1 MSQKTNLNVSPYYDD
16 FDANQNFYRVLF
28 KPGFPVQSRELTSL
42 QSILQ
47 NQIESFGD
55 HVFKDGSVVI
65 PGNVTYNDSY
75 YAVKINP
82 THVGLS
88 VGLYLNN
95 LIGKKIKGQTSQ
107 ITAVIQNVL
116 TNVESESNDYTLY
129 VKYITSDAN
138 FRPGQLLDGET
149 LILQENL
156 TYGNTTIASGDTF
169 ATLIAADATATA
181 SAVSITE
188 GVYYIRGHFVNVSD
202 DTLILDQYSNT
213 PSYRVGLFVAESFV
227 DAQSDANL
235 YDNARGFSNYAAPGA
250 DRLKISASLTKKR
263 LTDLDDK
270 NFVELIRVTNGV
282 VKKVQDTDSYALL
295 KEYIAKRT
303 YEESGDYV
311 VDPFSI
317 EVNESLNDRT
327 NSEGVFYPNQR
338 TDQGNTPSE
347 DLLALKISPGKAYIK
362 GFDVEKPVTTILD
375 VSKSRDTNKVESTSI
390 PFQMGN
396 LLKVNNIHGTPRVGI
411 DNNFTI
417 NLNSQRRTNVT
428 HNTSGN
434 TIGKARI
441 YSFSKSDSDISSN
454 TNNQNWDLYLWDIQT
469 YTELR
474 VNSGLSALE
483 MPASSYI
490 KGLSS
495 GASGYSVSAG
505 GVEVGGKTIRLIN
518 TSGTFQNGEQVSING
533 TNEYTRSINSIKAYT
548 ADDIKSVYQGVTAEG
563 TNGSTGLTTAFA
575 GDTVLTGI
583 TPKGFSS
590 GDKIDINWVGIATI
604 SGRNFVGIKNDAII
618 KYIKS
623 PSVNPTYNRVLSVD
637 ASGIKATLSP
647 IEDVSGVIDGDL
659 PTSTKAYEGTFQ
671 VAVPQIINEDRK
683 QLYAPLN
690 AKNVSEVDLSDS
702 SLSVRRQVGGKS
714 TDDVGSVTV
723 SLADVNV
730 SNGFFEPFA
739 ADRYSVHYANGTSE
753 ELTSNQLIL
762 GANSSTV
769 TLTGL
774 LANQSGNVRINTTL
788 KKSGVTNKQKL
799 YIRSSKLDVNKTVSG
814 INTVTTNAAGV
825 RVSTGLSTCKFNGL
839 RIEDKEISLNVPD
852 VANIV
857 AVYESIDIND
867 IQLDKLTFAAGL
879 NLDTSSILGERI
891 VGSSSGAVGQIVT
904 RSSATA
910 IEFVYLNSNKFA
922 LNETVRFEE
931 SNLSGAIS
939 AINVGD
945 FVDKTHEFTLDKGQ
959 REQYYDYSRLVRNS
973 DSYTPIR
980 KLLVIFDYYQVPD
993 SDNGDVYT
1001 VESYDKQRY
1010 KKDIPVIG
1018 NQDRASDIID
1028 FRPRVAK
1035 FTSIT
1040 SSPFDYSN
1048 RTFASSGN
1056 NPTLVVSPNESSVL
1070 GYSYYLPRIDKVIL
1084 NKNGNLSVV
1093 KGVSADNPKPPSTIE
1108 EGMELVTIKLPAY
1121 LYTSDSVKAS
1131 VTGNKRYTMRD
1142 IGKLEDRINNVETLT
1157 SLTILELDTKT
1168 LQVQDVD
1175 GITRFKSGFFVDNF
1189 KNTNFIDIGNVD
1201 ANVCVDTQSEEL
1213 KSDNSLYSLK
1223 SQISPLN
1230 SLNIDVEDFSSNFT
1244 LLDDNVKKTGDLVT
1258 LNYSEVAWTN
1268 LEQNFATK
1276 KQQINPFGIANY
1288 NGFVKLTPSSDTWVR
1303 TINSEL
1309 GVISQTQSQ
1318 WTDSYISNLITSSTP
1333 HNKLRS
1339 RSVEFRASGLQPAT
1353 NYYSFFGGNGSIDI
1367 VPKLIKVTMVGGVFQ
1382 AGEIVSGYLN
1392 GKKISS
1398 FRLANSNHKTGIYNN
1413 PSTTYSENPY
1423 SPSLDI
1429 VNYSSSS
1436 SILNIDTYSLADDAD
1451 GRFYGYSPVGMLI
1464 IGETS
1469 NAQATVLEQTLVSDS
1484 VGDIIGSFFIRDPL
1498 INPTPP
1504 ITINTGST
1512 SFKLTSS
1519 STNSTATSV
1528 TFTESVFYG
1537 SGIVDSSVYT
1547 ESVVIRRP
1555 PNALPLNA
1563 LRRDP
1568 LSQTFRTDNEGGF
1581 LTGVDLYFAEK
1592 DTSEKVFVEIRES
1605 DIGGRPKDKLVQDFA
1620 RVEIN
1625 SSGITTSSDGTTATN
1640 VKLPSP
1646 LYLQPNKQYAISLI
1660 SPSSDDYKVWI
1671 AQSNQATV
1679 TTQAYPNAEQ
1689 IVYSNQYTGGNLYKP
1704 QNGAV
1709 WTSSLNED
1717 LKFKFY
1723 KANFTSSTGAAY
1735 FHNPNISIGSTY
1747 LNRDANIPK
1756 LTNNPIKTFPRKLK
1770 VGINTGTPT
1779 ALSLVSTEGI
1789 EVSNMANS
1797 ASGSFSRGTIE
1808 FLGGNVGVI
1817 TNSNP
1822 GIGYSNGTYSN
1833 VPLYNI
1839 NGYGEHATATVQ
1851 VLSNKVHWVSIANTG
1866 NGYKSGDLLGLSTSF
1881 MTKGAHA
1888 TVSVSNTPNIDTL
1901 FLTNVQGEQFS
1912 KDDVI
1917 HYRNGSGNWTT
1928 AGGTQVRD
1936 DSTTVD
1942 ALHSGNVFEVN
1953 HYSHGM
1959 QADTNTVSISGLHP
1973 NTPAVA
1979 LNASV
1984 VSSNTTISLG
1994 NTSEFTHFE
2003 GKTVGSANTGY
2014 LLVND
2019 EVISYTAV
2027 NAGNLTILN
2036 RGVNDSV
2043 SKNHAINDLVYKYE
2057 LNGVSLARLNNSH
2070 SMPNSTSLSKERD
2083 IDRYHLEF
2091 DRTQAKESANRSTNA
2106 DMLSFTDERT
2116 LGGSTVNASQNIQFN
2131 EIIPQFN
2138 TIVPEN
2144 TNVSATLR
2152 TVSGTSAGGSEASF
2166 VDKGFESVSLNEINK
2181 LSSPRIVAS
2190 RINET
2195 NRLSTLPRSKSLTL
2209 GVKMET
2215 SNSNLSPVIDLS
2227 EAATFVFN
2235 RNRINN
2241 PISDY
2246 ASDSRVNASV
2256 GDPHAS
2262 VYISKKINLIQPAS
2276 SLKVIFSAYRHAS
2289 SDFRVLY
2296 KLFKA
2301 DSSEIDQSYQLF
2313 PGYSNLV
2320 DTDGDGI
2327 GDVPVELVI
2336 DGNIQYRP
2344 NGDGLS
2350 DANIRASLDD
2360 EFLEYQYTADDI
2372 GLFNGFVIKIVMS
2385 GTNEA
2390 HSPRIRDLRAIALA

>member
-28 KPGFPVQSRELTSL
+28 KPGFPVQSRELTTL

-47 NQIESFGD
+47 NQVESFGN

-65 PGNVTYNDSY
+65 PGNVTYNESY
-75 YAVKINP
+75 HAVKINS

-88 VGLYLNN
+88 VGLYLKN

-107 ITAVIQNVL
+107 ITAIVQNVL

-138 FRPGQLLDGET
+138 FRPGQFLNGET

-250 DRLKISASLTKKR
+250 DRLKISATLTKKR

-396 LLKVNNIHGTPRVGI
+396 LLKVNNTHGTPRVGI
-411 DNNFTI
+411 DNNFTV
-417 NLNSQRRTNVT
+417 NLNSQRRTSTN

-434 TIGKARI
+434 TIGKARV
-441 YSFSKSDSDISSN
+441 YSFSKTPSDAVHGWF
-454 TNNQNWDLYLWDIQT
+454 QHWDLYLWDIQT
-469 YTELR
+469 YTQLTINSPLSDLELPIG
-474 VNSGLSALE
+474 SH
-483 MPASSYI
+483 I

-495 GASGYSVSAG
+495 GASGYSISAG
-505 GVEVGGKTIRLIN
+505 GGEIILKLTN
-518 TSGTFQNGEQVSING
+518 TSGTFQNGEQISING

-563 TNGSTGLTTAFA
+563 VNGSTGLTTCFSANA
-575 GDTVLTGI
+575 ALI
-583 TPKGFSS
+583 EKTPKGFSPT
-590 GDKIDINWVGIATI
+590 DKIQINHAGIATI
-604 SGRNFVGIKNDAII
+604 TGRNFVGIKSDSII
-618 KYIKS
+618 SYSIDGNTR
-623 PSVNPTYNRVLSVD
+623 VTYNRVVSVD
-637 ASGIKATLSP
+637 SSGLKATLG
-647 IEDVSGVIDGDL
+647 EVANVSGVSNGGF
-659 PTSTKAYEGTFQ
+659 PTAPNKFSGPFK
-671 VAVPQIINEDRK
+671 VAIPQIINEDK
-683 QLYAPLN
+683 KELFAPLS
-690 AKNVSEVDLSDS
+690 AKNVSEVDLSTS

-739 ADRYSVHYANGTSE
+739 DDRYSVHYANGTSE
-753 ELTSNQLIL
+753 DLTSNQLIL

-774 LANQSGNVRINTTL
+774 TANQSGNVRINTTL

-814 INTVTTNAAGV
+814 INTITTNAAGV

-852 VANIV
+852 AANIV

-939 AINVGD
+939 AITVGD
-945 FVDKTHEFTLDKGQ
+945 FVDKTHEYTLDKGQ
-959 REQYYDYSRLVRNS
+959 REQYYDYSRIVRNS
-973 DSYTPIR
+973 DSYIPIR

-1018 NQDRASDIID
+1018 DQTRASDIID

-1056 NPTLVVSPNESSVL
+1056 NPTLVVSPNESSVV

-1093 KGVSADNPKPPSTIE
+1093 KGVSADIPKPPSNIE
-1108 EGMELVTIKLPAY
+1108 EGMELATIKLPAY

-1303 TINSEL
+1303 TINSGL

-1392 GKKISS
+1392 GRKISS

-1451 GRFYGYSPVGMLI
+1451 GRFYGYSPVGMII

-1469 NAQATVLEQTLVSDS
+1469 KAQATVLEQTLVSDS
-1484 VGDIIGSFFIRDPL
+1484 VGDLIGSFFIRDPL

-1605 DIGGRPKDKLVQDFA
+1605 DIGGRPKDNLVQDFA

-1640 VKLPSP
+1640 VKLTSP

-1756 LTNNPIKTFPRKLK
+1756 LINNPVRTFPRKLK

-1779 ALSLVSTEGI
+1779 ALSLVSTEGV
-1789 EVSNMANS
+1789 EASNMANS

-1928 AGGTQVRD
+1928 AGGTQVRE
-1936 DSTTVD
+1936 DSTTID

-1959 QADTNTVSISGLHP
+1959 QADTNTVSISGLRP
-1973 NTPAVA
+1973 NTPAVT

-2003 GKTVGSANTGY
+2003 GKTVGAANTGY

-2144 TNVSATLR
+2144 TNISASLR

-2227 EAATFVFN
+2227 EAATFIFN

-2246 ASDSRVNASV
+2246 TSDSRVNASV

-2327 GDVPVELVI
+2327 GDVPINLVV
-2336 DGNIQYRP
+2336 DGNTQYKP

-2360 EFLEYQYTADDI
+2360 EFLEYQYTADDV